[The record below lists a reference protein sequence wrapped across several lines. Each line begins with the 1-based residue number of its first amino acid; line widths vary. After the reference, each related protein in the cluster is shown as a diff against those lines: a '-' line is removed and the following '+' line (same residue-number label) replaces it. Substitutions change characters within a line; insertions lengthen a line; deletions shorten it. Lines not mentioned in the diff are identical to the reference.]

1 MTISRTNQQP
11 VLARYELATSEF
23 SDVVCQFDPLCR
35 ASAPKLKSKKKHPPV
50 KYHLSIKGLEQQLPL
65 GADRSKGLMLLYSFS
80 GCDHVESFFRVGKA
94 TWIEAYKDDDKI
106 PHIFAGLS
114 TRLG

>member
-1 MTISRTNQQP
+1 M
-11 VLARYELATSEF
+11 A
-23 SDVVCQFDPLCR
+23 VCGSGSTTLTTETAAAR

-80 GCDHVESFFRVGKA
+80 GCDYVESFFRVGKA